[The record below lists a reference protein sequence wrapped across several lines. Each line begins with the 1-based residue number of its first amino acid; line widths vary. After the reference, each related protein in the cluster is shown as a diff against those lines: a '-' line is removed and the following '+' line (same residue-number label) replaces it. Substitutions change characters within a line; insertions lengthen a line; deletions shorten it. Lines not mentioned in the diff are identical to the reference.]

1 MRYKVRIIDD
11 AEQDLIEVFSYIA
24 SHDSVEK
31 AAYVL
36 DKLESLCLG
45 LAELPLR
52 GHVPPELDRIG
63 VTTYREVHFKPYRV
77 IYEVI
82 GQEVYVHCV
91 LDGRRDMQSLL
102 ERRLLRERRLDE

>member
-1 MRYKVRIIDD
+1 VKRYRVRLAED
-11 AEQDLIEVFSYIA
+11 AEQDLIDIYRYIVF
-24 SHDSVEK
+24 HDSVEK

-36 DKLESLCLG
+36 DQLESLCSRLT
-45 LAELPLR
+45 ELPER

-63 VTTYREVHFKPYRV
+63 VANYREVYFKPYRV

-82 GQEVYVHCV
+82 RQDVFIHCI

-102 ERRLLRERRLDE
+102 ERRLIR